1 MGRVREAVRSRWQV
15 LYRRS
20 SIQMILSLSFTAVAV
35 VGMVFMGLTLFLP
48 PTPSRRKT
56 ASGFCP
62 R

>member
-35 VGMVFMGLTLFLP
+35 VGMVFM
-48 PTPSRRKT
+48 
-56 ASGFCP
+56 
-62 R
+62 